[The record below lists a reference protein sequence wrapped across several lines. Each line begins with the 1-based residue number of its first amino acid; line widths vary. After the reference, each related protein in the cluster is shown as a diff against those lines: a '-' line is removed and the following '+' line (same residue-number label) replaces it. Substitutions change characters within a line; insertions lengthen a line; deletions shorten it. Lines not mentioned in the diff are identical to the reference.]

1 MCDGTPYTDAWT
13 STPVGTSSPYL
24 GGSYG
29 FEGLLCLQLKRW
41 RLVRL
46 ISFGWR
52 GHSWARVLISVAEC
66 IWQSGVLGDRRIS
79 PEDPLPVH
87 DLLLGFLRPAGGEG
101 GHPLGEGPVNSRI
114 FLQVACGP
122 VGHQV
127 VSGEAAGGTKDWLLF
142 LDSECQS

>member
-1 MCDGTPYTDAWT
+1 MAHLTRMPGLQLLLEPLLPTSEVPTD
-13 STPVGTSSPYL
+13 L
-24 GGSYG
+24 RDC
-29 FEGLLCLQLKRW
+29 FLCLQLKRW

-66 IWQSGVLGDRRIS
+66 VWQSGVLGDRRIS
-79 PEDPLPVH
+79 PEDPPPVH

-127 VSGEAAGGTKDWLLF
+127 VSAEAAGGTKDWLLF